1 MEPAFHAALVTGLC
15 PLEVM
20 KRAGRPKPLLRSAL
34 FFGDDASRNY
44 RDHSVRA
51 PLAGR
56 SWSALRRPSARRMT
70 ESMVLAL
77 DDRKLA
83 EMGLTR
89 DAVYAKVQW

>member
-1 MEPAFHAALVTGLC
+1 MEPEFHATLVAGLC

-20 KRAGRPKPLLRSAL
+20 KRAGRPKPLLRSGR
-34 FFGDDASRNY
+34 FVGDDVSRNY
-44 RDHSVRA
+44 RDYSVRM

-56 SWSALRRPSARRMT
+56 SWSALRHRSARRT
-70 ESMVLAL
+70 TMVLAL

>member
-1 MEPAFHAALVTGLC
+1 MEPEFHASLVAGLC

-20 KRAGRPKPLLRSAL
+20 KRAGRPKPLLRSGF
-34 FFGDDASRNY
+34 FFGDDASRYY
-44 RDHSVRA
+44 RDYSVRTR
-51 PLAGR
+51 LAGR
-56 SWSALRRPSARRMT
+56 SWSAGHRSARRTT

>member
-1 MEPAFHAALVTGLC
+1 MEPEFHAALVTGLC

-51 PLAGR
+51 RLAGR
-56 SWSALRRPSARRMT
+56 SWSALRRPSARRTT
-70 ESMVLAL
+70 ELMVLAL